1 MRRPGAGV
9 TVAVLLGP
17 LVVGAGVD
25 ALVGQWPGWGVVVG
39 ATTGAVLASLVAV
52 RRRSLGWVAP
62 LPVLAVAAVT
72 AGAMLT
78 SRGPLATRLVRWA
91 VAVFPAM
98 AAAECA
104 VAIVALTVVVLRF
117 GVTRRSRG

>member
-1 MRRPGAGV
+1 
-9 TVAVLLGP
+9 VAVLLGP
-17 LVVGAGVD
+17 LVLGAGLD
-25 ALVGQWPGWGVVVG
+25 ALVGQGPGWGVVVG
-39 ATTGAVLASLVAV
+39 ATVGAVLASLAAV

-62 LPVLAVAAVT
+62 LPVLAVASVT

-78 SRGPLATRLVRWA
+78 SHGSWATRLVRWA

-104 VAIVALTVVVLRF
+104 VVVVALAAAALRF
-117 GVTRRSRG
+117 GVTGRGRA